1 MGMVKDAFT
10 GDIISDEEYARRLA
24 SKKYGIS
31 IDSGG
36 VEYDPRSLAGGLPPG
51 EGVRQR
57 ASGDGFLEQGLRWDD
72 KEGRLDTPFK
82 SKWRP
87 LVAEDLERQIKLNEK
102 LEGYK
107 KEINQENKPEGQ
119 TLEGQLSQDL
129 PIDQSPYQ
137 GRDQRLPQSVNTSAE
152 SPDLP
157 QFKGSLDNPYIMEPT
172 KVAGSRLPLAD
183 SFIKPSYSGFGESRQ
198 KAIEESPPEAIEEKD
213 SPRSLLSRMGGYA
226 KDNPELIAQIAQLG
240 GGLVANYAQGKAQEK
255 ADKTTGQRVARSN
268 LISALSG
275 GKIRPGVAEEVA
287 DSGGL
292 LKTIGQVVQGGGK
305 IAENEMGRRLA
316 EETRL
321 RGEKM
326 EDEELVLAKKKLE
339 VEATKALGVGRE
351 TEGARNIRLRTLVK
365 TIGKTNP
372 GLSVEGL
379 AEELIAANISEEK
392 ATNIA
397 KAMYPNYQLGVKEAD
412 KAERTLKAEER
423 EANSGLIDG
432 MGKALKDKGVV
443 DQNKTAETAVL
454 SMGNAVLLMAT
465 NPDEVGLLDISLI
478 KALAKLQDPT
488 SFVATDEFKV
498 IADSIPMKKWIE
510 HLPEKFGRG
519 SILTPLGRKL
529 VWQLATR
536 NYSSV
541 GESIERKITD
551 VAKSYFYDSSEEEQ
565 ERVKNNLGHYRLSPM
580 EGLFTTKQW
589 NSIDSVM
596 GPAEG
601 EITPEEMIKYGLSFN
616 KSLKGKKGSG
626 GDDTPS
632 EEDVAISNLEK
643 VAEQSEERKA
653 NELETENERLI
664 KASAENKAKGRVR
677 GKW

>member
-1 MGMVKDAFT
+1 MVT
-10 GDIISDEEYARRLA
+10 TEC
-24 SKKYGIS
+24 
-31 IDSGG
+31 
-36 VEYDPRSLAGGLPPG
+36 
-51 EGVRQR
+51 
-57 ASGDGFLEQGLRWDD
+57 
-72 KEGRLDTPFK
+72 
-82 SKWRP
+82 
-87 LVAEDLERQIKLNEK
+87 
-102 LEGYK
+102 
-107 KEINQENKPEGQ
+107 
-119 TLEGQLSQDL
+119 
-129 PIDQSPYQ
+129 
-137 GRDQRLPQSVNTSAE
+137 NTSAE

-157 QFKGSLDNPYIMEPT
+157 QFKGSLDNPYIMETT
-172 KVAGSRLPLAD
+172 KVAASRLPLVD

-198 KAIEESPPEAIEEKD
+198 KAIEESPPGAIEEKD

-226 KDNPELIAQIAQLG
+226 KDNPELMAQIAQLG

-255 ADKTTGQRVARSN
+255 ADKTTSQRVARSN

-326 EDEELVLAKKKLE
+326 EDEKLVLAKKKLE
-339 VEATKALGVGRE
+339 VEATKASRAGRE
-351 TEGARNIRLRTLVK
+351 TEAARNIRLRTLAK

-372 GLSVEGL
+372 GLSVEEF
-379 AEELIAANISEEK
+379 AEALIAVKIPEEE

-397 KAMYPNYQLGVKEAD
+397 KAMYPNYQLGVEEAD
-412 KAERTLKAEER
+412 NAERGLKAEER
-423 EANSGLIDG
+423 EARGGLIDD

-443 DQNKTAETAVL
+443 DQNETAKTAVL

-465 NPDEVGLLDISLI
+465 NPDEMGLLDISLI

-498 IADSIPMKKWIE
+498 IEDSIPMEQWIT
-510 HLPEKFGRG
+510 HLPEKFRRG
-519 SILTPLGRKL
+519 SKLTPLGRKL

-541 GESIERKITD
+541 GESIEREITG
-551 VAKSYFYDSSEEEQ
+551 VAKSYFFDSSEEEQ
-565 ERVKNNLGHYRLSPM
+565 ERAKNNLGHYRLSPM
-580 EGLFTTKQW
+580 EELFTTEQW
-589 NSIDSVM
+589 NEIDSVM

-601 EITPEEMIKYGLSFN
+601 EITPEEMIKHGLSFN
-616 KSLKGKKGSG
+616 KSLKGKKSSG

-632 EEDVAISNLEK
+632 EEGVAISNFDEA
-643 VAEQSEERKA
+643 AEQSDTRKA
-653 NELETENERLI
+653 NEREAEYEQLI
-664 KASAENKAKGRVR
+664 RDYAKNKRKGRVR